1 MVHIQRPLQNTDVL
15 RLCNK
20 HQFQIYK
27 LCFSKIRKKELLH
40 DVMQNI
46 YIRLHTHF
54 HQVCLLENPWAW
66 LMRVAENECND
77 ELRRLMRAEEG
88 CKHFYHYFH
97 SLVKRERKREQTAKH
112 LNFLLEKIPPQY
124 GTLVELHYLKGFS
137 IAELSDISGCTR
149 TAVSKRLLLSV
160 DMIRRKTENLVKKS

>member
-15 RLCNK
+15 RLWNK

-66 LMRVAENECND
+66 LMRVAENE
-77 ELRRLMRAEEG
+77 L
-88 CKHFYHYFH
+88 
-97 SLVKRERKREQTAKH
+97 LV
-112 LNFLLEKIPPQY
+112 
-124 GTLVELHYLKGFS
+124 
-137 IAELSDISGCTR
+137 SG
-149 TAVSKRLLLSV
+149 
-160 DMIRRKTENLVKKS
+160 KTF